1 MTGESKMLHLE
12 VTSYYLRALRSDH
25 RQTVPTTARNGV
37 GAGPSANCPNN
48 RLQRRWCRTIDKV
61 SQQPLATALGS
72 DHRQTV
78 PTTARNGV
86 GACRRPA
93 LPRPPGGPF
102 VNILYYTPAAGKSP
116 QFYYIPY
123 NIFYNFFLFFRL
135 FRTLVRGCT
144 GGRTGWSRCSTPL
157 ASIRPR
163 TPVANCRGRNRAR
176 VLATAPQGS

>member
-1 MTGESKMLHLE
+1 MVNGRRKPNAAAFGWDGIPLWEAGTGLPLASP
-12 VTSYYLRALRSDH
+12 Y
-25 RQTVPTTARNGV
+25 G
-37 GAGPSANCPNN
+37 
-48 RLQRRWCRTIDKV
+48 RWCRTIDKLP
-61 SQQPLATALGS
+61 QQPLATAWVP
-72 DHRQTV
+72 DHRRTV
-78 PTTARNGV
+78 PTTACNGV
-86 GACRRPA
+86 GACHRPA

-102 VNILYYTPAAGKSP
+102 VNLLYYTPAAEKNP
-116 QFYYIPY
+116 QFCYIPY

-135 FRTLVRGCT
+135 FRAMVRGCT

>member
-1 MTGESKMLHLE
+1 MVNGRRKPNAAAFGWEQISLWEAGTGLPLASPYGRWGRTIGKLSQH
-12 VTSYYLRALRSDH
+12 RS
-25 RQTVPTTARNGV
+25 
-37 GAGPSANCPNN
+37 
-48 RLQRRWCRTIDKV
+48 QRRWCRTIGEL
-61 SQQPLATALGS
+61 SQQPSATALVP
-72 DHRQTV
+72 DHWQTV

-93 LPRPPGGPF
+93 LPWPPGGPF
-102 VNILYYTPAAGKSP
+102 VNPLYYTPAAEKNP
-116 QFYYIPY
+116 QFCYIPY

-135 FRTLVRGCT
+135 FRALVRGCT